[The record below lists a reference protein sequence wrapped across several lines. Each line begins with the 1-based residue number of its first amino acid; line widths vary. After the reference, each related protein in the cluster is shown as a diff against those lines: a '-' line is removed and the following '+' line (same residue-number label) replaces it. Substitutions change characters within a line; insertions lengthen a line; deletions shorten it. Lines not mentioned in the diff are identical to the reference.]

1 MTYIILASHG
11 GLAKG
16 MKDTLSMIIG
26 DVSMIEAFS
35 SYRDEH
41 TTIKS
46 EVEKTIKEKYNQNNI
61 FILTDI
67 FGGSVNTA
75 MISLLEDY
83 PKLHILSG
91 MNLSLVISLT
101 TQTDEISEESLK
113 QIIYESK
120 QSIIDCN
127 QLLKQYKQ
135 TSPAKK
141 CQ

>member
-135 TSPAKK
+135 TRR
-141 CQ
+141 

>member
-113 QIIYESK
+113 QIIDESK

>member
-46 EVEKTIKEKYNQNNI
+46 EVEKIIKEKYNQNNI

-113 QIIYESK
+113 QIIDESK

-135 TSPAKK
+135 IRR
-141 CQ
+141 

>member
-1 MTYIILASHG
+1 MTYIILASRG

-26 DVSMIEAFS
+26 DVSMIEASS
-35 SYRDEH
+35 SYRYEH

-75 MISLLEDY
+75 MISLLKDY
-83 PKLHILSG
+83 PKLHVLSG

-101 TQTDEISEESLK
+101 TQTGEISEE
-113 QIIYESK
+113 
-120 QSIIDCN
+120 
-127 QLLKQYKQ
+127 LLL
-135 TSPAKK
+135 
-141 CQ
+141 

>member
-11 GLAKG
+11 GLAEG

-46 EVEKTIKEKYNQNNI
+46 EVEKIIKEKYNQNNI

-113 QIIYESK
+113 QIIDESK

-135 TSPAKK
+135 IRR
-141 CQ
+141 